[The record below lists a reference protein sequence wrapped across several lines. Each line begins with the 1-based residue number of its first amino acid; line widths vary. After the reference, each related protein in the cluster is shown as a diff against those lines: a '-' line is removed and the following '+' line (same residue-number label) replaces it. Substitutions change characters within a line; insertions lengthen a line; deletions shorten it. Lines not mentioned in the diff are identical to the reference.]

1 MTATA
6 ASRRMAMSVW
16 ARWSL
21 KKVSDKVPP
30 PVRLR
35 AYLPI
40 KFTVCINGLSPLHY
54 GNLASA
60 KMLKNARKMKPLDLQ
75 GKH

>member
-1 MTATA
+1 
-6 ASRRMAMSVW
+6 MAMSVW

-60 KMLKNARKMKPLDLQ
+60 KNVKICEKNETVGFARKTLTRKRPQ
-75 GKH
+75 